1 VIRERS
7 LIVRYDCPG
16 SHLHIVPARPDLLR
30 RSQVVP
36 VPRRMLSA
44 TRESQSEIS
53 VLLGR
58 SFSVQTSLPGG
69 TAFGRAVPPGEG
81 SMAQDWVEML
91 TGMAGESGL
100 GVSRRWASASTRT
113 NSAAPG

>member
-1 VIRERS
+1 M
-7 LIVRYDCPG
+7 
-16 SHLHIVPARPDLLR
+16 PARPDLLQ

-58 SFSVQTSLPGG
+58 SSSVQTSLPGD

-81 SMAQDWVEML
+81 SMGPRLGRYVDRHGRGER
-91 TGMAGESGL
+91 TGGRLPVGERIDEDEFSCSG
-100 GVSRRWASASTRT
+100 
-113 NSAAPG
+113 